1 MSKQAKPFLFRDT
14 PEIDVSTIDFSS
26 LGPEVDSVRK
36 NEPMIMPPRLQG
48 PSPSDF
54 SKMEMLAPP
63 VIQQPDLVWRLDPV
77 DGMSRLY
84 WGEEHVANVLPIP
97 HQGFSLMVFGNDD
110 PSFFPTL
117 EEAKKIGE
125 SEVTSRILKKLSEI
139 QPVVEAGKAVD
150 REPSEANYKALV
162 KAIRKW
168 EKIW

>member
-1 MSKQAKPFLFRDT
+1 MAKQTEPFVLWDI
-14 PEIDVSTIDFSS
+14 PPIDPTV
-26 LGPEVDSVRK
+26 LRVVVDSVRK

-54 SKMEMLAPP
+54 SKMETVAPP
-63 VIQQPDLVWRLDPV
+63 VIPQTDLVWRLHPV
-77 DGMSRLY
+77 DGMFRLY
-84 WGEEHVANVLPIP
+84 WGEEHVANLLPIP
-97 HQGFSLMVFGNDD
+97 RHQGFSLKVFGNDD
-110 PSFFPTL
+110 YSFFPTL
-117 EEAKKIGE
+117 EEAKKVGE
-125 SEVTSRILKKLSEI
+125 SEVTSCILKKFSEI

>member
-1 MSKQAKPFLFRDT
+1 MAKPFLFRDT

-26 LGPEVDSVRK
+26 LGPEVDNVRK

-63 VIQQPDLVWRLDPV
+63 VIQQPDLVWHYHPV
-77 DGMSRLY
+77 DTMFRLF
-84 WGEEHVANVLPIP
+84 WGEECVASVMPIP
-97 HQGFSLMVFGNDD
+97 PQGFSLVVFGNDVCC
-110 PSFFPTL
+110 FFPIL
-117 EEAKKIGE
+117 EEAKKVGE
-125 SEVTSRILKKLSEI
+125 FEAASLILTKLLEI

-150 REPSEANYKALV
+150 REPSETNYKALV